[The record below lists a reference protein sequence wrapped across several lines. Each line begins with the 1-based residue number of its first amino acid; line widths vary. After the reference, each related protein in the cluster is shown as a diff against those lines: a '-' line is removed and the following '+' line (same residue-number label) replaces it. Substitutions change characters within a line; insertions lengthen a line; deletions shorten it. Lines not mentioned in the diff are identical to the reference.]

1 MSAILFIDTTQDSC
15 QLGLFYNEQLL
26 VHCHSIERQHAA
38 VINSMIANLLE
49 EQHCSF
55 EELTAVAVCAGP
67 GSYTGIRVGIAT
79 AQGLGFAKQIPVHY
93 FSALT
98 LLNYQWIQEKAAEE
112 GYYCTVLK
120 AREQEV
126 FFEIANENGQIVE
139 AGKHALLADFI
150 QTLENYAVKNIY
162 IQSNI
167 NFDFNSITCTQVFKE
182 TVSISIKQWNQY
194 FHQFYMFQSLTDNKA
209 MYLKEV
215 FIKA

>member
-15 QLGLFYNEQLL
+15 QLGLFYNERLL
-26 VHCHSIERQHAA
+26 VHCHTIERQHAA
-38 VINSMIANLLE
+38 VINSMIASLLE

-55 EELTAVAVCAGP
+55 EELTTIAVCAGP

-79 AQGLGFAKQIPVHY
+79 AQGIGFAKQIPVNY

-98 LLNYQWIQEKAAEE
+98 LLNYQWIQEKAAVE

-126 FFEIANENGQIVE
+126 FFEIANEKGHIVE
-139 AGKHALLADFI
+139 VGKHALLADFTQI
-150 QTLENYAVKNIY
+150 LENYTVKNIY

-194 FHQFYMFQSLTDNKA
+194 LQQFCTFQSLTDNNA
-209 MYLKEV
+209 LYLKDV
-215 FIKA
+215 FVKA

>member
-15 QLGLFYNEQLL
+15 QLGLFYNEHLL
-26 VHCHSIERQHAA
+26 VHCHTIERQHAA

-55 EELTAVAVCAGP
+55 EELAAVAVCAGP

-98 LLNYQWIQEKAAEE
+98 LLNYQWIQEKAAVE

-126 FFEIANENGQIVE
+126 FFEIANEKGHIVE
-139 AGKHALLADFI
+139 EGKHALLADLI
-150 QTLENYAVKNIY
+150 QTLENYAVKNLY

-167 NFDFNSITCTQVFKE
+167 NIDFNSITSTQVYKE
-182 TVSISIKQWNQY
+182 TVSINIKQWNQY
-194 FHQFYMFQSLTDNKA
+194 FQQFCTFQSLTDNKA
-209 MYLKEV
+209 LYLKDIFV
-215 FIKA
+215 KA

>member
-26 VHCHSIERQHAA
+26 VHCHTIERQHAA
-38 VINSMIANLLE
+38 VINSMITNLLE

-55 EELTAVAVCAGP
+55 EELAAVAVCAGP

-98 LLNYQWIQEKAAEE
+98 LLNYQWIQEKAAKK

-126 FFEIANENGQIVE
+126 FFEIANENGHIVE
-139 AGKHALLADFI
+139 EGKHALLADLI
-150 QTLENYAVKNIY
+150 QTLENYAVKNLY

-167 NFDFNSITCTQVFKE
+167 NIDFNSITSTQVYKE
-182 TVSISIKQWNQY
+182 TVSINIKQWNQY
-194 FHQFYMFQSLTDNKA
+194 FQQFCTFQSLTDNKA
-209 MYLKEV
+209 LYLKDV
-215 FIKA
+215 FVKA

>member
-15 QLGLFYNEQLL
+15 QLGLYYNGQLL
-26 VHCHSIERQHAA
+26 VQCHDIERQHAA
-38 VINSMIANLLE
+38 VINPMITSLLQ

-55 EELTAVAVCAGP
+55 DALTTIAVCAGP

-98 LLNYQWIQEKAAEE
+98 LLNYQWIQENAAEE
-112 GYYCTVLK
+112 GFYCTVLK

-126 FFEIANENGQIVE
+126 FFEIANENGHIVE
-139 AGKHALLADFI
+139 EGKHALLADFT
-150 QTLENYAVKNIY
+150 QTLENYTIKKLY
-162 IQSNI
+162 IQTNT

-194 FHQFYMFQSLTDNKA
+194 FQQFYTFQSLTDNKA
-209 MYLKEV
+209 LYLKDV
-215 FIKA
+215 FVKA

>member
-15 QLGLFYNEQLL
+15 QLGLFYNEHLL
-26 VHCHSIERQHAA
+26 VHCHTIERQHAA

-55 EELTAVAVCAGP
+55 EELAAVAVCAGP

-79 AQGLGFAKQIPVHY
+79 AQGLGFAKQIPVYY

-98 LLNYQWIQEKAAEE
+98 LLNYQWIQEKAAVE

-126 FFEIANENGQIVE
+126 FFEITKENGHIVE
-139 AGKHALLADFI
+139 EGKHALLADFI
-150 QTLENYAVKNIY
+150 KTLENYVVNNIY
-162 IQSNI
+162 IQANI
-167 NFDFNSITCTQVFKE
+167 NFDFNSINCTQVFKE

-194 FHQFYMFQSLTDNKA
+194 LQQFCTFQSLTDNNA
-209 MYLKEV
+209 LYLKDV
-215 FIKA
+215 FVKA